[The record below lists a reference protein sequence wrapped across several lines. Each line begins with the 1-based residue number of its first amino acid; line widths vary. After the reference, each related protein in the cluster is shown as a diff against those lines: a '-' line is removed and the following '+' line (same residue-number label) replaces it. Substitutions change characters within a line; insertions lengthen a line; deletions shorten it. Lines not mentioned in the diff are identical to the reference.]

1 MSGKKCISKLIL
13 ISFSFCLSQLAQDIC
28 WNSLFPLN
36 YLQNRKM
43 MSDFLPFS
51 RPSMGDA
58 ELAALREVLQSGW
71 ITTGP
76 KNYALEE
83 AFCTLTGNRHAI
95 AVSSATGGMHVTL
108 MALGIGAGDE
118 VITPSQTWVSTLNMI
133 CLLGATPVMIDV
145 DPDTLMITPEAVAA
159 AITPRTKAIIP
170 VHYAGAP
177 ADIDAIRAIGERHAI
192 PVIEDAAHAAGA
204 YYKGRH
210 VGWRGTA
217 IFSFHA
223 IKNMT
228 CAEGGL
234 VVTDD
239 DELAARIRSLKF
251 HGLGVDTW
259 DRQTQGRAPQA
270 EVITPGFKYNL
281 ADINAALALV
291 QLEKLAHANQR
302 RGEIAQ
308 RYLDELADTPF
319 RPLTAPSWAHQHAW
333 HLFIIRVDETACGI
347 SRDVLMEKLKTMGIG
362 TGLHFRA
369 AHTQKYYRE
378 RFPDVSLPHTEWN
391 SARICSL
398 PLFPDMT
405 DDDVTRV
412 ISALR
417 QLSGC

>member
-1 MSGKKCISKLIL
+1 
-13 ISFSFCLSQLAQDIC
+13 
-28 WNSLFPLN
+28 
-36 YLQNRKM
+36 

-76 KNYALEE
+76 KNQALEE
-83 AFCTLTGNRHAI
+83 AFCALTGNRHAI

-108 MALGIGAGDE
+108 MALGISAGDE

-145 DPDTLMITPEAVAA
+145 DPENLMITPEAVEA
-159 AITPRTKAIIP
+159 AITPRTKAIVP

-177 ADIDAIRAIGERHAI
+177 VDIDAIRAIAERHGI
-192 PVIEDAAHAAGA
+192 PVIEDAAHAAGT

-217 IFSFHA
+217 IFSVHA

-251 HGLGVDTW
+251 HGLGVDAY
-259 DRQTQGRAPQA
+259 DRQTLGRAPQA
-270 EVITPGFKYNL
+270 EVISPGFKYNL

-291 QLEKLAHANQR
+291 QLDKLAAANQR
-302 RGEIAQ
+302 RAAIAQ
-308 RYLDELADTPF
+308 RYLRELADTPF
-319 RPLTAPSWAHQHAW
+319 RPLAVPSWEHQHAW
-333 HLFIIRVDETACGI
+333 HLFIIRVDEAACGI
-347 SRDVLMEKLKTMGIG
+347 SRDALMERLKAMGIG

-378 RFPDVSLPHTEWN
+378 RFPEVSLPHTEWN
-391 SARICSL
+391 SARICSI

-412 ISALR
+412 ISALH
-417 QLSGC
+417 QLSGR

>member
-1 MSGKKCISKLIL
+1 
-13 ISFSFCLSQLAQDIC
+13 
-28 WNSLFPLN
+28 
-36 YLQNRKM
+36 

-76 KNYALEE
+76 KNQALEE
-83 AFCTLTGNRHAI
+83 AFCALTGNRHAI

-108 MALGIGAGDE
+108 MALGISAGDE

-145 DPDTLMITPEAVAA
+145 DPENLMITPEAVEA
-159 AITPRTKAIIP
+159 AITPRTKAIVP

-177 ADIDAIRAIGERHAI
+177 VDIDAIRAIAERHGI
-192 PVIEDAAHAAGA
+192 PVIEDAAHAAGT

-228 CAEGGL
+228 CAEDGL

-251 HGLGVDTW
+251 HGLGVDAY
-259 DRQTQGRAPQA
+259 DRQTLGRAPQA
-270 EVITPGFKYNL
+270 EVISPGFKYNL

-291 QLEKLAHANQR
+291 QLDKLAAANQR
-302 RGEIAQ
+302 RAAIAQ
-308 RYLDELADTPF
+308 RYLRELADTPF
-319 RPLTAPSWAHQHAW
+319 RPLAVPSWEHQHAW
-333 HLFIIRVDETACGI
+333 HLFIIRVDEAACGI
-347 SRDVLMEKLKTMGIG
+347 SRDALMEKLKAMGIG

-391 SARICSL
+391 SARICSI

-412 ISALR
+412 ISALH
-417 QLSGC
+417 QLSGR

>member
-1 MSGKKCISKLIL
+1 
-13 ISFSFCLSQLAQDIC
+13 
-28 WNSLFPLN
+28 
-36 YLQNRKM
+36 

-76 KNYALEE
+76 KNQALEE
-83 AFCTLTGNRHAI
+83 AFCALTGNRQAI

-108 MALGIGAGDE
+108 MALGISAGDE

-145 DPDTLMITPEAVAA
+145 DPENLMITPEAVEA
-159 AITPRTKAIIP
+159 AITPRTKAIVP

-177 ADIDAIRAIGERHAI
+177 VDIDAIRAIAERHGI
-192 PVIEDAAHAAGA
+192 PVIEDAAHAAGT

-251 HGLGVDTW
+251 HGLGVDAY
-259 DRQTQGRAPQA
+259 DRQTLGRAPQA
-270 EVITPGFKYNL
+270 EVISPGFKYNL

-291 QLEKLAHANQR
+291 QLDKLAAANQR
-302 RGEIAQ
+302 RAAIAQ
-308 RYLDELADTPF
+308 RYLRELADTPF
-319 RPLTAPSWAHQHAW
+319 RPLAVPSWEHQHAW
-333 HLFIIRVDETACGI
+333 HLFIIRVDEAACGI
-347 SRDVLMEKLKTMGIG
+347 SRDALMEKLKAMGIG

-391 SARICSL
+391 SARICSI

-412 ISALR
+412 ISALH
-417 QLSGC
+417 QLSGR

>member
-1 MSGKKCISKLIL
+1 MS
-13 ISFSFCLSQLAQDIC
+13 
-28 WNSLFPLN
+28 N
-36 YLQNRKM
+36 
-43 MSDFLPFS
+43 FLPFS
-51 RPSMGDA
+51 RPSMGD
-58 ELAALREVLQSGW
+58 EEFAALKAVLQSGW

-76 KNYALEE
+76 KNAQLEE
-83 AFCTLTGNRHAI
+83 AFCALTGNRHAI

-108 MALGIGAGDE
+108 MALDIGPGDE

-133 CLLGATPVMIDV
+133 ELLGATPVMIDV
-145 DPDTLMITPEAVAA
+145 DNDTLMITPEAVAA

-177 ADIDAIRAIGERHAI
+177 CDIDAIRALADPHGI
-192 PVIEDAAHAAGA
+192 PVIEDAAHAAGT

-210 VGWRGTA
+210 VGDKGTA

-234 VVTDD
+234 IVTDND
-239 DELAARIRSLKF
+239 RLALRIRSLKF
-251 HGLGVDTW
+251 HGLGVDAY
-259 DRQTQGRAPQA
+259 DRQTHGRAPQA
-270 EVITPGFKYNL
+270 EVISPGFKYNL

-291 QLEKLAHANQR
+291 QLGKLPQANLKR
-302 RGEIAQ
+302 AEMAQ
-308 RYLDELADTPF
+308 RYLTELADTPF
-319 RPLTAPSWAHQHAW
+319 QPLAIPAWPHQHAW
-333 HLFIIRVDETACGI
+333 HLFIIRVDESRCGI
-347 SRDVLMEKLKTMGIG
+347 SRDELMEQLKAQGIG

-378 RFPDVSLPHTEWN
+378 RYPNLSLPNTEWN

-405 DDDVTRV
+405 HDDTTRV
-412 ISALR
+412 ISALH
-417 QLSGC
+417 QLAGH

>member
-1 MSGKKCISKLIL
+1 M
-13 ISFSFCLSQLAQDIC
+13 
-28 WNSLFPLN
+28 
-36 YLQNRKM
+36 M

-58 ELAALREVLQSGW
+58 ELAALREVLASGW

-76 KNYALEE
+76 KNQALEA
-83 AFCTLTGNRHAI
+83 AFCQLTGNRHAI

-108 MALGIGAGDE
+108 MALGIGPGDE

-145 DPDTLMITPEAVAA
+145 DNDNLMITPEAVAA
-159 AITPRTKAIIP
+159 AITSRTKAIIP

-177 ADIDAIRAIGERHAI
+177 ADIDAIRAVGERHGI
-192 PVIEDAAHAAGA
+192 PVIEDAAHAAGTH
-204 YYKGRH
+204 YKGCH
-210 VGWRGTA
+210 VGWQGTA

-239 DELAARIRSLKF
+239 DELASRIRSLKF
-251 HGLGVDTW
+251 HGLGVDAY
-259 DRQTQGRAPQA
+259 DRQTHGRAPQA
-270 EVITPGFKYNL
+270 EVIAPGFKYNL

-291 QLEKLAHANQR
+291 QLEKLPHANQR
-302 RGEIAQ
+302 RSEIAQ
-308 RYLDELADTPF
+308 RYLRELADTPF
-319 RPLTAPSWAHQHAW
+319 TPLTVPAWDHQHAW
-333 HLFIIRVDETACGI
+333 HLFIIRVDEAACGI
-347 SRDVLMEKLKTMGIG
+347 SRDALMEKLKAMGIG

-378 RFPDVSLPHTEWN
+378 RFPEVSLPNTEWN

-417 QLSGC
+417 QLSGR

>member
-1 MSGKKCISKLIL
+1 
-13 ISFSFCLSQLAQDIC
+13 
-28 WNSLFPLN
+28 
-36 YLQNRKM
+36 M

-51 RPSMGDA
+51 RPSMGA
-58 ELAALREVLQSGW
+58 EEIAALQDVIASGW
-71 ITTGP
+71 VTTGP
-76 KNYALEE
+76 KNQALEE

-108 MALGIGAGDE
+108 MAMGIGPGDE
-118 VITPSQTWVSTLNMI
+118 VITPSMTWVSTLNMI
-133 CLLGATPVMIDV
+133 VLLGATPVMIDV
-145 DPDTLMITPEAVAA
+145 DRDTLMVTPQAVEA

-177 ADIDAIRAIGERHAI
+177 CDIDAIRAVGQRHGI
-192 PVIEDAAHAAGA
+192 PIIEDAAHAAGT
-204 YYKGRH
+204 YYHDKH
-210 VGWRGTA
+210 VGGQGTA

-239 DELAARIRSLKF
+239 DMLAQRIRSLKF
-251 HGLGVDTW
+251 HGLGVDAF
-259 DRQTQGRAPQA
+259 DRQTLGRAPQA
-270 EVITPGFKYNL
+270 EVISPGFKYNL

-291 QLEKLAHANQR
+291 QLGKLGEANR
-302 RGEIAQ
+302 RRSEIAN
-308 RYLDELADTPF
+308 RYLLELSDTPF
-319 RPLTAPSWAHQHAW
+319 APLRIPTWPHLHAW
-333 HLFIIRVDETACGI
+333 HLFIIRVDEATCGFT
-347 SRDVLMEKLKTMGIG
+347 RDALMEALKAKGIG

-378 RFPDVSLPHTEWN
+378 RFPDVSLPNTEWN

-405 DDDVTRV
+405 HDDTTRV
-412 ISALR
+412 ITALH
-417 QLSGC
+417 QLAGHGRV